1 MIDGDDNTTLQLQI
15 DTAEGPRIIPISG
28 QHIITTADGQQFLT
42 GNMKRHHS
50 YHDNASSQPVATE
63 IVFPKFIESLDK

>member
-1 MIDGDDNTTLQLQI
+1 MIDADDNTTLQLQI

-42 GNMKRHHS
+42 GTVTRRNKR
-50 YHDNASSQPVATE
+50 DDEVRLQVQ
-63 IVFPKFIESLDK
+63 